1 MPPKTRRE
9 RKAEVAVS
17 TTGGSTRATQSGPVS
32 SSTVPAQQAPPVT
45 LDYKKLN
52 PKTTHY
58 EFGGPIGAF
67 LMITILPCVVILFAF
82 GCDNIGYTP
91 FHRLWAIASDLIA
104 GRFEWEFLWS
114 LVTSWKAVALL
125 WYAGFV
131 AQLATFSIAM
141 PGDTVEGTRLRD
153 GTRLSYKVNALS
165 AVQTM
170 TTMTL
175 MSVRGQGLKLP
186 LWVHANFAHIAVASV
201 IFSFIVS
208 IGVYVYSFFGKRLL
222 SLGGNTGNHIY
233 DFMIGHELNPRIGNF
248 DLKFFTE
255 LRPGLVGWVVLNI
268 CMALKQYVDLG
279 RVTNSMILVVLFQ
292 AWYVFDALWNE
303 TSVLTTMDITSDGFG
318 FMLAFGNFCWVPM
331 MYCLQARYLADFPHD
346 LNIWHVCAVII
357 LQCVGYRIFRGANSQ
372 KNTFRN
378 NPEDPSV
385 KDLTYIQTKSGTRL
399 ITSGWWGMSRHINYF
414 GDWLMALSWCL
425 ACGFDS
431 IIPYFYSIYFLIL
444 LVHRQRRDDSKCK
457 EKYGEDWDKYC
468 EIVKYRI
475 VPGVY

>member
-1 MPPKTRRE
+1 
-9 RKAEVAVS
+9 
-17 TTGGSTRATQSGPVS
+17 
-32 SSTVPAQQAPPVT
+32 
-45 LDYKKLN
+45 
-52 PKTTHY
+52 
-58 EFGGPIGAF
+58 
-67 LMITILPCVVILFAF
+67 MITLLPSIVILFAF

-91 FHRLWAIASDLIA
+91 FHRLWAITCDLFA

-131 AQLATFSIAM
+131 SQLVTFSVAM
-141 PGDTVEGTRLRD
+141 PGDTVEGTLLRD

-170 TTMTL
+170 VTMTL
-175 MSVRGQGLKLP
+175 MSVRGQGLRMP
-186 LWVHANFAHIAVASV
+186 LWVYENFAHIAVASV

-208 IGVYVYSFFGKRLL
+208 IAVYISSFYGNRLL

-233 DFMIGHELNPRIGNF
+233 DFMIGRELNPRIGSF

-279 RVTNSMILVVLFQ
+279 RVTNSMILVVFFQ

-303 TSVLTTMDITSDGFG
+303 TSILTTMDITTDGFG
-318 FMLAFGNFCWVPM
+318 FMLAFGNLCWVPM
-331 MYCLQARYLADFPHD
+331 MYSLQARYLADFPHD
-346 LNIWHVCAVII
+346 LNIFHVCAVII
-357 LQCVGYRIFRGANSQ
+357 LQCVGYRIFR
-372 KNTFRN
+372 
-378 NPEDPSV
+378 
-385 KDLTYIQTKSGTRL
+385 DLTYIQTKSGTRL

-414 GDWLMALSWCL
+414 GDWLMSLSWCL

-431 IIPYFYSIYFLIL
+431 IIPYFYTIYFFIL
-444 LVHRQRRDDSKCK
+444 LVHRQRRDDAKCK

-468 EIVKYRI
+468 EQVKYRI
-475 VPGVY
+475 VPGIY